1 MSTVP
6 ENPPLPQLQNAVLDA
21 ETLEQLARDLTS
33 FAQVDEVL
41 LKGGS
46 TAMTSGR
53 SVSLAEA
60 LEALRQGRVLGV
72 QVRYRYDGTSWW
84 DTLLRTP
91 QGIRLVRI
99 EHRLDG

>member
-1 MSTVP
+1 MNASS
-6 ENPPLPQLQNAVLDA
+6 ENPPLPRLQEALLDVG
-21 ETLEQLARDLTS
+21 TLEQLARDLQS

-41 LKGGS
+41 LKGGAV
-46 TAMTSGR
+46 AMTSGR
-53 SVSLAEA
+53 PVSLPEA
-60 LEALRQGRVLGV
+60 LEALRQGRALGV

-84 DTLLRTP
+84 DTLMRTP